1 MGNSRVRRI
10 VIRALA
16 LMLIFSLLGTHTT
29 WAGKNDA
36 AAIPDDA
43 LKQALIGAGADA
55 NGDGVLTER
64 ELKLLT
70 GALDLSGRS
79 IRDLTGLELAS
90 GVTSLNLSHN
100 AIMDISAL
108 AALKNLISLDLSY
121 NGIEDISGLSGL
133 FGITSLNLSGNEISD
148 ISALYDID
156 APPETLAL
164 KTLDISENYLNT
176 VDGSEDRAVI
186 DALFWRGC
194 FVVFEPQKKIPV
206 KGVALNVERL
216 GMCPGDTA
224 TLHAA
229 VIPDDAATQTVT
241 WRSSDETVATVQDGV
256 VTAVSTGTATITAVT
271 DEGGYTNA
279 CVVSVVPG
287 VLSSSVYTIS
297 DTEVRGVAPAT
308 DVNTFKQSFDNGA
321 ENLFVYDSDGKE
333 FDGPMMATGMTV
345 KLIVGGIER
354 DSRAVV
360 VTGDA
365 NGDGRMTIRDYVQL
379 RLGLVGQEPLDSL
392 YAKAGDYTQDGQLT
406 AADFVE
412 MRLAISGQGDAGDAS
427 RILPDLPEVSDPR
440 VQRFLE
446 IALKQL
452 GKPYVWGA
460 RGPNSFDCSGF
471 VYYCLKKSGYKL
483 ERWTAD
489 MYSRNKKWT
498 YVDKDKL
505 QPGDLMF
512 YYSDDK
518 DDGDH
523 IGHTGI
529 YLGNGYH
536 IHASSDYGCI
546 IICGVQG
553 WYKKALAVGRRVFD

>member
-1 MGNSRVRRI
+1 MRV
-10 VIRALA
+10 LA
-16 LMLIFSLLGTHTT
+16 LMLVLSLLGINSS
-29 WAGKNDA
+29 WAGQDDA

-43 LKQALIGAGADA
+43 LKQALLDAGADSD
-55 NGDGVLTER
+55 GDGVLTER
-64 ELKLLT
+64 ELKSLT

-90 GVTSLNLSHN
+90 GVTSLDLSQN
-100 AIMDISAL
+100 AIADIYAL
-108 AALKNLISLDLSY
+108 AALKDLVSLDISG
-121 NGIEDISGLSGL
+121 NHIEDIAGLAGL
-133 FGITSLNLSGNEISD
+133 ADLTSLNLSGNEISD

-156 APPETLAL
+156 APPETLTL
-164 KTLDISENYLNT
+164 KTVDVSENYLN
-176 VDGSEDRAVI
+176 VADGSEDRAVI
-186 DALFWRGC
+186 DALVWRGC

-206 KGVALNVERL
+206 KGVALNAERL
-216 GMCPGDTA
+216 NMCPGDTA
-224 TLHAA
+224 TLHAG
-229 VIPDDAATQTVT
+229 VIPDDAATHTVT
-241 WRSSDETVATVQDGV
+241 WQSSDEMVATVQDGV
-256 VTAVSTGTATITAVT
+256 VTAVSPGTAAITAIT
-271 DEGGYTNA
+271 DEGGYTSDCA
-279 CVVSVVPG
+279 VSVVPG
-287 VLSSSVYTIS
+287 TLISSVYTIG
-297 DTEVRGVAPAT
+297 DAEVRGVAPAT
-308 DVNTFKQSFDNGA
+308 NVQTFKESFDNGA
-321 ENLFVYDSDGKE
+321 GNLFVYDSDGSE

-379 RLGLVGQEPLDSL
+379 RLSLVGEKPLDSL

-412 MRLAISGQGDAGDAS
+412 MRLAISGQGDAGDVS

-440 VQRFLE
+440 VQRFLD
-446 IALKQL
+446 IALQQL

-471 VYYCLKKSGYKL
+471 VYYCLKESGYKL

-489 MYSRNKKWT
+489 MYSRNKKWA

-536 IHASSDYGCI
+536 IHASSEYGCI

-553 WYKKALAVGRRVFD
+553 WYKRALAFGRRVFD